1 MASTARKS
9 RINATSGKY
18 YDAYRNFGDYYSQT
32 SSAYKVDESKPYANK
47 RPYDYAQRRERLEK
61 AYEQKRRHENEA
73 AEKKLKTARI
83 AAENIQP
90 RPKRKRLNLIKY
102 RVRIDP
108 SKANPK
114 EAYFVMLIVSVGL
127 IGVIASRA
135 MVQDAST
142 RTARLRS
149 ALAETRAHSAALYTE
164 LYKNY
169 NKVEIERIATEDFD
183 MTYPKPHQEIRVT
196 VPRANYIVQARPNT
210 VPETYTWLYEKMVD
224 LINRNR

>member
-1 MASTARKS
+1 MANTARKS
-9 RINATSGKY
+9 RINTTSGKY

-32 SSAYKVDESKPYANK
+32 SSAYKVYENKPPHK
-47 RPYDYAQRRERLEK
+47 PTYDYAQRRERLEK
-61 AYEQKRRHENEA
+61 AYEQKRLSENEA
-73 AEKKLKTARI
+73 ADKKPKKAQRPV
-83 AAENIQP
+83 ENKKP
-90 RPKRKRLNLIKY
+90 RPKRKRLDLIKY
-102 RVRIDP
+102 RIRIDP
-108 SKANPK
+108 SKSTPK
-114 EAYFVMLIVSVGL
+114 EAYFVMLIVSIGL

-135 MVQDAST
+135 MVQDAT
-142 RTARLRS
+142 ARTARLRS